1 MYQNPSAPLSAGIA
15 GATSTGFFL
24 SPLWAVLAGFAIL
37 AACTALA
44 RIVPR
49 NEREAR
55 HRR

>member
-1 MYQNPSAPLSAGIA
+1 MYQNPSAPLAAGIA
-15 GATSTGFFL
+15 GASSTGFFL

-49 NEREAR
+49 NEREPR

>member
-1 MYQNPSAPLSAGIA
+1 MYQNPSAPLSAGVA